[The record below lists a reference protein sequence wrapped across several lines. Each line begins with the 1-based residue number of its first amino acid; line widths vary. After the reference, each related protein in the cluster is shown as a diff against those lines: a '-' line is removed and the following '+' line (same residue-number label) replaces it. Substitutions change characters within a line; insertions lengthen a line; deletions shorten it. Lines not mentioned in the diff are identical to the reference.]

1 MLGESLYGFGLVFSL
16 KDQLSNKLQSVAGS
30 FNLVEKRAISAKTAL
45 KVFAAGAGIAAAGG
59 GLLMFGKK
67 LADKAEDYNRTMNS
81 VRALAGL
88 TNKEMMAIEKQAM
101 KLGVE
106 TMWSPEQA
114 AKGYEMLALAGKN
127 YIDQMKMIPHV
138 LDFAAASQGKIGVQ
152 QATDAVLSL
161 MEGYGLAAD
170 QTQQVVDMMTQMS
183 TMTGVPFEGWKDA
196 LKYIAAP
203 AKAANQELSS
213 LMAVMGA
220 LSKTKMEMSMVGT
233 AARTA
238 YSRIYGK
245 DVRNMLMKT
254 LGVAAIDPMT
264 GMKRQLQDIIFDME
278 ARFKGLG
285 ITTGKQ
291 TDIIISAF
299 GQESQ
304 SVYHAIT
311 GIKQEAMIAG
321 KSISL
326 TGRDALE
333 YLKNASEQ
341 AKERTRSVAAFYRDS
356 WKGAKDFLA
365 GTIGT
370 ISIWYGK
377 EMIKMF
383 KPMLYYITNIANKFL
398 EWSQAN
404 PGMAKLVAK
413 VTVLGGGILVL
424 AGSTIMAAGAFG
436 LLFTA
441 ALPMLPI
448 LGTIAL
454 AMGTIVIAAYVAYKA
469 WKNWDTLKDI
479 FKGWY
484 KVITEPF
491 VTAIEFIQAKWHGM
505 LAWIGRQGAMLQT
518 YNPLLAKAF
527 GLGGVDFAG
536 LYARHAM
543 LQKTKSQVLRE
554 QELGNI
560 YKQFGAGALS
570 AAASPAEE
578 RNFYSELL
586 RNRTAQM
593 APEGRAPTMPQY
605 LKAAEMEA
613 AAQPMQVG
621 TVNINVQNM
630 PSAEE
635 LNKHLNEL
643 QGIGNTRQTNTNFS
657 NLGVVAP

>member
-1 MLGESLYGFGLVFSL
+1 
-16 KDQLSNKLQSVAGS
+16 
-30 FNLVEKRAISAKTAL
+30 
-45 KVFAAGAGIAAAGG
+45 
-59 GLLMFGKK
+59 
-67 LADKAEDYNRTMNS
+67 
-81 VRALAGL
+81 
-88 TNKEMMAIEKQAM
+88 
-101 KLGVE
+101 
-106 TMWSPEQA
+106 
-114 AKGYEMLALAGKN
+114 
-127 YIDQMKMIPHV
+127 
-138 LDFAAASQGKIGVQ
+138 
-152 QATDAVLSL
+152 
-161 MEGYGLAAD
+161 
-170 QTQQVVDMMTQMS
+170 
-183 TMTGVPFEGWKDA
+183 
-196 LKYIAAP
+196 
-203 AKAANQELSS
+203 
-213 LMAVMGA
+213 
-220 LSKTKMEMSMVGT
+220 
-233 AARTA
+233 
-238 YSRIYGK
+238 
-245 DVRNMLMKT
+245 
-254 LGVAAIDPMT
+254 
-264 GMKRQLQDIIFDME
+264 
-278 ARFKGLG
+278 
-285 ITTGKQ
+285 
-291 TDIIISAF
+291 
-299 GQESQ
+299 
-304 SVYHAIT
+304 
-311 GIKQEAMIAG
+311 
-321 KSISL
+321 
-326 TGRDALE
+326 
-333 YLKNASEQ
+333 
-341 AKERTRSVAAFYRDS
+341 
-356 WKGAKDFLA
+356 
-365 GTIGT
+365 
-370 ISIWYGK
+370 
-377 EMIKMF
+377 
-383 KPMLYYITNIANKFL
+383 
-398 EWSQAN
+398 
-404 PGMAKLVAK
+404 
-413 VTVLGGGILVL
+413 
-424 AGSTIMAAGAFG
+424 MAAGAFG